1 MRWSLATSL
10 ILHVGILLIAVGV
23 FQSPEEYH
31 VEELESVPVD
41 IVSLEEF
48 SKRMATDKDAPEP
61 EPEKKIAPKV
71 KVVPEIKEIAPKV
84 AEEIKQAAREPQPE
98 PEPKPAKEP
107 EPVAEPEPPK
117 PEPLEE
123 LIKKTEEVIPE
134 PEPEPEAEP
143 EVKAKAPVPLPRT
156 KPKELVRKVAEKKKK
171 KKKKPAFNP
180 DDIAALLNK
189 TDDEKAAPV
198 FSETLDG
205 APKPDELTRLFDRSD
220 DRISA
225 NELDWLRQ
233 RIGRCWNVP
242 AGARDAQNLVVKIR
256 IQMDPLGNIMGQPR
270 IINNSNHPVFDAAA
284 RSALAAV
291 IGCQPYDRL
300 PAEKYSSWKD
310 MIINFDP
317 SLMLAIN

>member
-10 ILHVGILLIAVGV
+10 TIHGCILLIAVGV
-23 FQSPEEYH
+23 FQSPEEYV

-41 IVSLEEF
+41 IVTLEEF
-48 SKRMATDKDAPEP
+48 SKRQATQKDAPEP

-71 KVVPEIKEIAPKV
+71 KVVPEIKEIAPKA
-84 AEEIKQAAREPQPE
+84 AEEVKQAAREPQPE
-98 PEPKPAKEP
+98 PEPKPVKEP
-107 EPVAEPEPPK
+107 EPVAEPVPPK

-123 LIKKTEEVIPE
+123 LIKQTEEVV
-134 PEPEPEAEP
+134 PEPEAEP

-156 KPKELVRKVAEKKKK
+156 KPKELVRKVAEQKKK
-171 KKKKPAFNP
+171 KKKKPDFNP

-189 TDDEKAAPV
+189 TDDEKTAPPV
-198 FSETLDG
+198 SDEPDG
-205 APKPDELTRLFDRSD
+205 SPIEDEITRLITNSD

-242 AGARDAQNLVVKIR
+242 AGARNAQNLIVKIR
-256 IQMDPLGNIMGQPR
+256 IQMDPLGNVMGQPR